1 MKLPTIP
8 AVNTFTA
15 PVIITAVILTLFSSC
30 DSRGISTVT
39 NPPKPTADNTRRLC
53 YGNKR
58 LVVAVPAQGSRGK
71 HHIYEGIHI
80 RPLQT
85 YRYLFTIDDIYI
97 EHYHRAEYSKGTLY
111 ILRRIGSTDPKVN
124 DWHDELWSYREDLS
138 GKKLFSARGI
148 DFRISPDEST
158 AAVLSTD
165 RGNNEALSFIN
176 ISNGKTVRTFT
187 RESFTPSPRSSDSD
201 KHINPLTWSRDGGY
215 FWCDISFTVTP
226 ERFLRIKKDTFSIET
241 FDVSALSLN
250 SMELSLN
257 PDRCSLVFSTYP
269 PVFDAD
275 SAREFEQRRKPVRL
289 YHYNLRTKEK
299 RTLAG
304 SVSMPMN
311 PVWINSSTVIYYDH
325 TIKGKK
331 RVVVR

>member
-1 MKLPTIP
+1 MKLPAIT
-8 AVNTFTA
+8 AVNAFMA
-15 PVIITAVILTLFSSC
+15 PVIITTIILTLFSSC
-30 DSRGISTVT
+30 DSSGISTVS
-39 NPPKPTADNTRRLC
+39 NPPKPTAGNTRRLC
-53 YGNKR
+53 YGSKQ
-58 LVVAVPAQGSRGK
+58 LVVAVPAQGTRGK
-71 HHIYEGIHI
+71 HHIFAGTHI

-111 ILRRIGSTDPKVN
+111 ILRRIGATDPKVN
-124 DWHDELWSYREDLS
+124 DWHDELWAYREDIT

-165 RGNNEALSFIN
+165 RGNNELLSFIN
-176 ISNGKTVRTFT
+176 ISDGKTVRTFT
-187 RESFTPSPRSSDSD
+187 RESFTPLPQRRDSDS
-201 KHINPLTWSRDGGY
+201 HINPLTWSRDGGY

-226 ERFLRIKKDTFSIET
+226 ERFVRINKETFGIET

-275 SAREFEQRRKPVRL
+275 SAREFERQRKPVLL

-299 RTLAG
+299 RALAS
-304 SVSMPMN
+304 SVSMRMN
-311 PVWINSSTVIYYDH
+311 PVWINSYTVIYYNH
-325 TIKGKK
+325 SIKGKK